1 MSGNADTIKDFLVSL
16 GFDIDQAGA
25 NKFEAVLKGVTANV
39 LKVGAVVEG
48 AALSIVGFTTQI
60 ANGLDKIYWASQRTG
75 ASVQGI
81 KALGYAASQTGSSAE
96 AAQNSLE
103 SLARFMR
110 SNPGAE
116 GFLNRLGVQTRDASG
131 QMRDMSAIFT
141 GVGQRLSS
149 MPYYR
154 ANQYAQMLGIDE
166 NTLMAMRRGLSGFST
181 EYQSMMQKTG
191 FNADKAAIQSNKFMT
206 SMRSFVSLLG
216 ILRDKVGSNLAD
228 GLSGTLDNLS
238 KRMLEN
244 WPKIEEVVTKVVKGV
259 LWAADAIGRVAWRI
273 TQAVDSLIVWF
284 RKLSPAVQE
293 LIGLFAVLISGWRLL
308 NTEFLKSPIGI
319 VLALFAAIFALIED
333 YKTWKEGGK
342 SLIAWDKWEP
352 EINAAIKSLGELRDS
367 VAAIGTEI
375 ARLLNI
381 DLKNWTLKGDIDN
394 LTKQFGEFGKMIK
407 MIGELL
413 RAIDDGRWSDAV
425 SVGKQ
430 LLNQG
435 KEQPTAIPAVVDSAN
450 RTAELLKEKTGFDPR
465 SIGRWFRRLGEPEK
479 PVPNAER
486 RDGSEVSDRPGWL
499 RWLPAT
505 GKSGDEPEQHAQS
518 VKRPEALEHA
528 GTIAELVNNYARKS
542 DQASNQYL
550 ISTLSREMG
559 IAVDSKLLPSDMRDL
574 LKVLRGIAQNI
585 NQPGSESATEI
596 ISSPQVINAEQF
608 MRTQASAQVPDY
620 VDTIAKLV
628 NNYAKNS
635 GRADNRALIAELTRI
650 TGKSDDSKLL
660 SSDMQDILKV
670 LRDIAQ
676 NINQPGSESAA
687 ELLLPR
693 PVIAN
698 EQPTQRPQASA
709 QGKVLLNWMQP
720 MFSKLESLYRLPEGL
735 LKSVAITES
744 GGNQFAMSGAGAKG
758 LFQFMD
764 GTARDMGL
772 RGNDVFDPEKSAQAA
787 AKYLSQLL
795 RQNGG
800 DLSKALASYNWGIGN
815 VKRYGMGLMPQET
828 RNYIPKVMSNMPT
841 SAPVIQQETN
851 INIHGVSDPR
861 EAARLTVDRQKGVNS
876 QLTQQLPAGPR

>member
-1 MSGNADTIKDFLVSL
+1 MTETIRDYLVSL
-16 GFDIDQAGA
+16 GFDIDSSGQA
-25 NKFEAVLKGVTANV
+25 KFEATLKGVAANV
-39 LKVGAVVEG
+39 VKLGAVVEST
-48 AALSIVGFTTQI
+48 ALAVVGFTTSI
-60 ANGLDKIYWASQRTG
+60 ANGLDKLYWASQRTG
-75 ASVQGI
+75 ATVNGI

-103 SLARFMR
+103 SLARFLR

-284 RKLSPAVQE
+284 KKLSPAVQE

-319 VLALFAAIFALIED
+319 VLALGAAIFALIED
-333 YKTWKEGGK
+333 YQTWKEGGK

-352 EINAAIKSLGELRDS
+352 EINSAIKSLGKLRDS

-375 ARLLNI
+375 AKLLNI
-381 DLKNWTLKGDIDN
+381 DLKNWTLKGDIEN
-394 LTKQFGEFGKMIK
+394 LTRQFGEFGKMMS
-407 MIGELL
+407 MIGDLIN
-413 RAIDDGRWSDAV
+413 AIKDGNWKHAYTI
-425 SVGKQ
+425 GKQ
-430 LLNQG
+430 LWNQG
-435 KEQPTAIPAVVDSAN
+435 EEQPSSIPAVVDSAN
-450 RTAELLKEKTGFDPR
+450 SSAEWVKEKTGFDPR
-465 SIGRWFRRLGEPEK
+465 SIGRWLRRIGEPEK
-479 PVPNAER
+479 PEPNAER
-486 RDGSEVSDRPGWL
+486 HDISEVSDRPGWMN
-499 RWLPAT
+499 WLFGT

-518 VKRPEALEHA
+518 VKRPQALEHA

-559 IAVDSKLLPSDMRDL
+559 MAVDSKLLPSDMRDL
-574 LKVLRGIAQNI
+574 LKVLRGIAQNT

-608 MRTQASAQVPDY
+608 MRRPQDSAQVPDY

-693 PVIAN
+693 PVTTI

-709 QGKVLLNWMQP
+709 QGKVLLSWMQP

-772 RGNDVFDPEKSAQAA
+772 RGNDVFDPMKSAQAA

-795 RQNGG
+795 ERNGG

-815 VKRYGMGLMPQET
+815 VQRYGMDLMPQET
-828 RNYIPKVMSNMPT
+828 RNYIPKVMSNMPGGGAQL
-841 SAPVIQQETN
+841 SQETT
-851 INIHGVSDPR
+851 INIYGANDPASTGR
-861 EAARLTVDRQKGVNS
+861 EVADRQSGVNS
-876 QLTQQLPAGPR
+876 RLTQQFQPRVY